1 MNINSIY
8 LSYHVNDVLKEIT
21 LNFLESVEND
31 DIKFVPLA
39 SEFEN
44 GYILE
49 VKVISKKKIIL
60 DDFTIEYSINIKNS
74 NMLVNGYQS
83 WTESMEMTKNDE
95 LKSLNPIING
105 IMEPHGDYSF
115 YKYKG
120 QKGVLHSYA
129 FTYFRDIKKQ
139 VNDVLF
145 LGSLDEKSGYTI
157 FEGNLKND
165 KLIIKKDCSGY
176 LIDGE
181 KSILKI
187 YIEKSEENKA
197 WDKYSS
203 LFEENRKKCDTCV
216 GWTSWYNYYTD
227 ITQDIILENL
237 ENMVRER
244 IPLDVFQID
253 DGYQNALGDWLLTNE
268 KFPLGMNFLAYK
280 IKSFGYRP
288 GIWIAPFI
296 CSKDSEIFEKHK
308 NWILKDNKGKYVV
321 GGWNSKWGGK
331 FYTLDFYNIEVRE
344 YLAKV
349 FHTVINIWGYEVLK
363 LDFLY
368 AVAIIPRNGKTRGAI
383 MQDALDFLS
392 DIIGNKWIIGSG
404 VPIGS
409 AFNKVDYCRV
419 GADTS
424 IYWENNKQKFLKYR
438 ERVSSIS
445 SIHSAI
451 ARCKL
456 NNRVFNNNPDAFI
469 LRKENNKLNDEQK
482 YTLFVLNNVL
492 GNCLFFS
499 DNVKDYDKNTM
510 ELLKSIF
517 PKVKIKINYIKNK
530 KEVYEFYVSAND
542 REYIIL
548 SNLSNSQAKVKI
560 PEGEYFN
567 KTEFVIKGNST
578 MKLKPYETKCYYKI
592 KQKKDFYLIGT
603 TGHLFSGSE
612 IELLELTEEGI
623 NIKIKD
629 KFINKSDVY
638 IKVLK
643 DNVNIFVDGKKCTK
657 VNKKGYTI
665 IRI

>member
-1 MNINSIY
+1 MKINNIY
-8 LSYHVNDVLKEIT
+8 LSYYVNDVLKEIT

-31 DIKFVPLA
+31 DIKFVPLV
-39 SEFEN
+39 SQFEN
-44 GYILE
+44 GYMLE
-49 VKVISKKKIIL
+49 VKVISKKEITL
-60 DDFTIEYSINIKNS
+60 DDFRIEYSINIKNS
-74 NMLVNGYQS
+74 SMLVNGYQS

-95 LKSLNPIING
+95 LKNINSIING
-105 IMEPHGDYSF
+105 IMEPYGDYSF

-120 QKGVLHSYA
+120 QKGVLHSYG
-129 FTYFRDIKKQ
+129 FTYFRDIKKPM
-139 VNDVLF
+139 NNVLF

-165 KLIIKKDCSGY
+165 KLIIMKDCSGY
-176 LIDGE
+176 LIDDE

-187 YIEKSEENKA
+187 YIEKAEEKKV

-203 LFEENRKKCDTCV
+203 LFKESRKKWDTCV
-216 GWTSWYNYYTD
+216 GWTSRYNYYKD

-237 ENMVRER
+237 ENMVRKR
-244 IPLDVFQID
+244 IPLDVFEID
-253 DGYQNALGDWLLTNE
+253 DGYENSVGDWLLTNE

-280 IKSFGYRP
+280 IKSFGYKP

-308 NWILKDNKGKYVV
+308 NWILKDKKGKYVI

-331 FYTLDFYNIEVRE
+331 FYVLDFYNIEVRE

-368 AVAIIPRNGKTRGAI
+368 AVAIISRNGKTRGAI

-392 DIIGNKWIIGSG
+392 DIIGDKCIIGSG
-404 VPIGS
+404 VPIAT

-451 ARCKL
+451 ARCRL
-456 NNRVFNNNPDAFI
+456 NNRVFNNNTDAFI
-469 LRKENNKLNDEQK
+469 LRKENNKLNDDQK
-482 YTLFVLNNVL
+482 YTLFVLNNLL

-499 DNVKDYDKNTM
+499 DNVKEYDENTM

-517 PKVKIKINYIKNK
+517 PKMKVNINYIKNK
-530 KEVYEFYVSAND
+530 KEVYEFYFYID
-542 REYIIL
+542 DKEYIVL
-548 SNLSNSQAKVKI
+548 SNLSSSQAKVKI

-567 KTEFVIKGNST
+567 KSEFVIKGNSI

-592 KQKKDFYLIGT
+592 QPKKDFYLVGT

-612 IELLELTEEGI
+612 IESIELTEKGI
-623 NIKIKD
+623 DIKIKD
-629 KFINKSDVY
+629 KFINNSDIY

-643 DNVNIFVDGKKCTK
+643 DNVNISLDGRKCSK
-657 VNKKGYTI
+657 INKKGYTI
-665 IRI
+665 IKM